1 LKPFLS
7 PSPIYSGQQGG
18 LGALSDPAGGGTFN
32 AATSTFTESAVV
44 TGNPTPASQI
54 LNRLV
59 YTAPALAN
67 GASVTVN
74 AAVSVNGVADPKD
87 PIALETVTAPSI
99 AGTVAN
105 QPIASGATLR
115 PFATV
120 QVNDVNFG
128 YSAKPLASIRIT
140 DNGVATD
147 ADGLLTGPGLS
158 KIGVGTYTITSP
170 YSFGL
175 QSNLANLVFTPAA
188 VGAGATRTTG
198 FELYVNDAAAGLAT
212 DDTTTSVLTIGTP
225 LTLTPPLIAGTSG
238 TQTVAPGNAISPFNG
253 ITISDANA
261 NPLDSATLTV
271 SGGGTLGGAG
281 LISTGGNVYTIA
293 ATSPAALTATLN
305 ALTFVAPPLG
315 SQTSVVST
323 IKLDVVDGQQTASDS
338 KTAITEMATPLAPPV
353 IPPTTG
359 GSGTQP
365 GTGGGNFTIA
375 DQTTGQQTFASGDTY
390 TGPVP
395 GIADQFILITPDNLN
410 ISSAIPNV
418 FIHSGSGT
426 DALDVSRANGNNIL
440 DGSTGSNFLTGGTGI
455 DTFYLDDRSP
465 TSDVFS
471 TIVNFHSGDN
481 ATIFGV
487 NPTDFKVNFLDN
499 QGAVGAKGLDY
510 AFTAPGKANANL
522 VIAGY
527 TTADLNNGRL
537 TATYGTT
544 ADLPGLPGSQYL
556 NIHAN

>member
-1 LKPFLS
+1 MPTTITDTTVGPVIVPTAAMVTPFTKAVVSEPVLQTVETVS
-7 PSPIYSGQQGG
+7 VALSPIYSGQQGG

-499 QGAVGAKGLDY
+499 
-510 AFTAPGKANANL
+510 
-522 VIAGY
+522 
-527 TTADLNNGRL
+527 
-537 TATYGTT
+537 
-544 ADLPGLPGSQYL
+544 
-556 NIHAN
+556 